1 MQRPDNGGANVPLPT
16 AAPVLSP
23 LPRRSSALP
32 TALLLALGIAAA
44 PARALEPPTPL
55 PSDPITGVRSRLTK
69 DWIGLQPLPAT
80 IPILVMAGHADSQG
94 IGGAGTSGAAVAR
107 QGQRPMDPSM
117 TDELFWNLRLAQAVV
132 SVGQERG
139 LVISFYD
146 PPQRRIADPN
156 DPRTTWSVG
165 RAHVAA
171 GGYAL
176 EIHHDAYGAD
186 GIGSGLIPPMRQPL
200 SRLDESLAEA
210 FGAYPFRFRDGLG
223 APKRGIAILEIGKL
237 EAPLETALRDPIQG
251 NGVINLL
258 AQRIVD
264 ALQRGLAPTADLDP
278 VAGQIFP
285 RPSRGETG
293 VVAGVEE
300 NGLLSPGPG
309 GAGSAPGGSRPQA
322 SSGGG

>member
-1 MQRPDNGGANVPLPT
+1 M
-16 AAPVLSP
+16 
-23 LPRRSSALP
+23 ALV
-32 TALLLALGIAAA
+32 LALGIVAA
-44 PARALEPPTPL
+44 PARALDPPSPL

-69 DWIGLQPLPAT
+69 DWIGLQPLPAS

-94 IGGAGTSGAAVAR
+94 IGGAGTRGAAVAR

-132 SVGQERG
+132 ALGQARG

-165 RAHVAA
+165 LAHVAA

-237 EAPLETALRDPIQG
+237 EAPLEPALRDPIRG
-251 NGVINLL
+251 NGVITLL

-264 ALQRGLAPTADLDP
+264 ALQRGLAPTADQAP
-278 VAGQIFP
+278 VAGQTTP
-285 RPSRGETG
+285 RPPGAETG
-293 VVAGVEE
+293 VVAGAEE
-300 NGLLSPGPG
+300 LGLVSPGPG
-309 GAGSAPGGSRPQA
+309 GAGNDPPGSRPQA